1 MLTLLNKCFSEQNK
15 GPDALENIRNYDLQH
30 LVRLMKCS
38 GAWQGE
44 LLAGLVG
51 FVRQLRPPPAMTGS
65 LGG

>member
-1 MLTLLNKCFSEQNK
+1 MNKCFSEENK
-15 GPDALENIRNYDLQH
+15 GPDAMENLRNYALQH

-51 FVRQLRPPPAMTGS
+51 FVRQLRAPPAMTAS